1 MMAATLEE
9 KLDILPVQ
17 EAIDKFETAYPRSD
31 WNKLQIEPEGPF
43 IKYEMVGN
51 DGEYKNTLEI
61 NAHTGDVLK
70 EKQKPLKEKEK
81 DSARRERKAL
91 NIENLMPL
99 TEINEIAQTHVM
111 DAIPYQW
118 ELDRQKERTV
128 WKIEFANKT
137 GSEMTEFKVDAQ
149 DGTIVQTKLK
159 N

>member
-70 EKQKPLKEKEK
+70 EKQKPLKETAGT
-81 DSARRERKAL
+81 DGRSTCGGTAGGRTGDRGVRSAER
-91 NIENLMPL
+91 NGGR
-99 TEINEIAQTHVM
+99 
-111 DAIPYQW
+111 DCC
-118 ELDRQKERTV
+118 
-128 WKIEFANKT
+128 
-137 GSEMTEFKVDAQ
+137 
-149 DGTIVQTKLK
+149 
-159 N
+159 